1 MRVVI
6 VNESLPYPADAG
18 NRIRTLNLML
28 RLAARHEIVYVC
40 RGHDD
45 APGTAAATEYLQ
57 DHHIKVVVADRA
69 SQRKR
74 GVRFCA
80 RLAANVFSSV
90 PYAAA
95 SHNSFAVRTM
105 VQTLAREQR
114 ADLFQ
119 FEWLAYADALP
130 PGAKCRSLVMA
141 HNIESLIWQRY
152 CENEPNA
159 LRRLYL
165 RQQWRKFMSYERSLL
180 RRADGVV
187 CVSREDARLAS
198 ELFDLRQTWV
208 VENGI
213 DRPFFEQAK
222 GPREEQTI
230 LFLGSLDWRPN
241 QDAIR
246 LLLTQLF
253 PELRRQRPQAKLWLV
268 GRKPPDWL
276 RRAAIESPGVHLFAD
291 VPDVRPYLASAT
303 VMAVPLRIGGGSRL
317 KILEAMA
324 CGLPVVST
332 EVGCEGLTVQSGR
345 DLLVREVPRFA
356 PALLWAI
363 GNPGAMQQMAQTAK
377 RLALQQ
383 YDWDVLADR
392 LECVWEK
399 LLRQDA
405 DEVGQ
410 KVIRMDVPLDVAVDV
425 DT

>member
-28 RLAARHEIVYVC
+28 RLAARHDIVYVC
-40 RGHDD
+40 RGHED
-45 APGTAAATEYLQ
+45 APRTAAATEYLQ
-57 DHHIKVVVADRA
+57 DHHIKVVIADRA
-69 SQRKR
+69 SQSKR
-74 GVRFCA
+74 GAGFCA
-80 RLAANVFSSV
+80 RLAANLFSPT

-95 SHNSFAVRTM
+95 SHNSSAVRTM
-105 VQTLAREQR
+105 VHTLAREER

-165 RQQWRKFMSYERSLL
+165 RQQWRKFMAYERSLL

-187 CVSREDARLAS
+187 CVSPEDARLAS
-198 ELFDLRQTWV
+198 ELFDLRRTWV

-246 LLLTQLF
+246 LLLTAIVSGS
-253 PELRRQRPQAKLWLV
+253 EAATSQRKAVAGGAK
-268 GRKPPDWL
+268 
-276 RRAAIESPGVHLFAD
+276 AA
-291 VPDVRPYLASAT
+291 
-303 VMAVPLRIGGGSRL
+303 
-317 KILEAMA
+317 
-324 CGLPVVST
+324 
-332 EVGCEGLTVQSGR
+332 
-345 DLLVREVPRFA
+345 
-356 PALLWAI
+356 
-363 GNPGAMQQMAQTAK
+363 
-377 RLALQQ
+377 RLA
-383 YDWDVLADR
+383 AP
-392 LECVWEK
+392 
-399 LLRQDA
+399 
-405 DEVGQ
+405 GGN
-410 KVIRMDVPLDVAVDV
+410 
-425 DT
+425 